1 VNELVGNAAAHDA
14 FFTAAEGGSLHHAWL
29 LTGPEGVGKA
39 SFARIAAARLLAHAA
54 NPRIPIRGGPLPI
67 EDRTASLIAA
77 GSHPD
82 YREMARQPKD
92 PAKPD
97 ENLARSIPIAQ
108 VRALQPLFATKPSL
122 SERRVVVIDS
132 IDDLETAAA
141 NALLKN
147 LEEPPAGTIFLLVSH
162 APGRLLPTIRSR
174 CRLLRFERLS
184 DEEVATVVR
193 QAMPDVSEVEC
204 DALVR
209 GGDGSAG
216 RALTF
221 AGLDVAAI
229 ERAMATIAQDG
240 DPSNAQR
247 SRLAK
252 ALAGKAAQ
260 ARYEAFLE
268 RAPSFIAATA
278 RLRTGSELRTAL
290 EAYQAARALAA
301 AAPALSLDAQG
312 TVFEM
317 AGILAR
323 LAPQDGLQSRGAMH

>member
-1 VNELVGNAAAHDA
+1 MIDLVGNRAAHEA
-14 FFTAAEGGSLHHAWL
+14 FWTAAERGGLHHAWL
-29 LTGPEGVGKA
+29 LAGPEGVGKG
-39 SFARIAAARLLAHAA
+39 SFARVAASRLLAHAA
-54 NPRIPIRGGPLPI
+54 DPRLPLRGGSLPA
-67 EDRTASLIAA
+67 EDRTAALIAA

-108 VRALQPLFATKPSL
+108 VRALQPMFATKPSL
-122 SERRVVVIDS
+122 SERRVVVIDA

-174 CRLLRFERLS
+174 CRMLRFERLS
-184 DEEVATVVR
+184 DGEVASVVR
-193 QAMPDVSEVEC
+193 GTMPDVSDTEC

-209 GGDGSAG
+209 GGEGSPG
-216 RALTF
+216 RALAF
-221 AGLDVAAI
+221 AGLDVAAL
-229 ERAMATIAQDG
+229 ERAMAAIARDG

-247 SRLAK
+247 SKLAK
-252 ALAGKAAQ
+252 ALGGKAAQ
-260 ARYEAFLE
+260 PRYEAFLE
-268 RAPSFIAATA
+268 RAPSFIAASA
-278 RLRTGSELRTAL
+278 RDRDGAALRIAL
-290 EAYQAARALAA
+290 DAYQAARALAG
-301 AAPALSLDAQG
+301 AAPALSLDAQA